1 MSSCAD
7 RMPPASPS
15 SSPEP
20 GGRRRVA
27 IIGMPNT
34 GKSTFFNRLTGAS
47 ARIGNWPGV
56 TVDLLSARLILGD
69 SVAEVVDLPGIYDM
83 RGFSDD
89 EAVVR
94 EFLTRNPVDLV
105 ALVVNAVQIERQL
118 HIALQV
124 KALGLPCV
132 LLVNM
137 KDEADQMGIRL
148 HPDILS
154 QRLGM
159 PVLAISAKQGTG
171 MNQVLPMFRHALA
184 TAGRVQVDAAAF
196 EALPADERIREQAR
210 AVTQAAVDV
219 PAQASDKLSH
229 GLDRWLLH
237 PWLGLP
243 LFFAIVY
250 ALFEAVYLIGAPLQD
265 LVDGGQGWV
274 KDSLLTPLLAA
285 APPLL
290 SGFLLDGLWDGL
302 ATVATF
308 VPIIIVFFLF
318 MAVVEDTGYF
328 SRAAYL
334 MDAFMAR
341 MGLDGRSFVM
351 ILMGFGCNVPAL
363 MGTRVMRS
371 RKLRLLTMLVIP
383 FSLCSARLQ
392 VFLFLTTILF
402 TGDQAPLVLFSL
414 YFLSVFTAMVTAFL
428 LKGQFADREPFVLEL
443 PPYRLPTFRMLWLRA
458 WQEARHFLTR
468 ATKFITLGVALVW
481 AMTHLPPGVPVA
493 GAASWAGQ
501 IGAFF
506 EPVLSPIG
514 IDGQMAIALIFGF
527 VAKEIVVGSLAV
539 IYGLEGDALSQQIAR
554 SMDWVQCYSFMIFTL
569 VYTPCLSTVATM
581 LAESKS
587 KAYTAFAVAWPLVL
601 AWVASF
607 VFYQGARALGF

>member
-1 MSSCAD
+1 
-7 RMPPASPS
+7 
-15 SSPEP
+15 
-20 GGRRRVA
+20 
-27 IIGMPNT
+27 MPNT

-56 TVDLLSARLILGD
+56 TVDLLSARLIVGG
-69 SVAEVVDLPGIYDM
+69 SVVEVVDLPGIYDM

-94 EFLTRNPVDLV
+94 EFLSGTAVDLV
-105 ALVVNAVQIERQL
+105 ALVVNAVQLERQL

-132 LLVNM
+132 LFVNM
-137 KDEADQMGIRL
+137 KDEADQLGIRIQ
-148 HPDILS
+148 PETLS
-154 QRLGM
+154 HKLGM
-159 PVLAISAKQGTG
+159 PVLLISAKQGQG
-171 MNQVLPMFRHALA
+171 MNQVLPAFQSAL
-184 TAGRVQVDAAAF
+184 TAACPVQVPDTAF
-196 EALPADERIREQAR
+196 AQLPEDSALRQQTR
-210 AVTQAAVDV
+210 AIAQAAVDV
-219 PAQASDKLSH
+219 PTLASDGLSH
-229 GLDRWLLH
+229 RLDRWLLH

-243 LFFAIVY
+243 FFFAIVF
-250 ALFEAVYLIGAPLQD
+250 ALFEAVYVIGSPLQD
-265 LVDGGQGWV
+265 AVDAAQGWV
-274 KDSLLTPLLAA
+274 KGDLLTPLLAH

-334 MDAFMAR
+334 LDAFMAR

-402 TGDQAPLVLFSL
+402 TAKQAPLVLFSL

-428 LKGQFADREPFVLEL
+428 LKGRFADREPFVLEL
-443 PPYRLPTFRMLWLRA
+443 PPYRLPTFRMLWLRG

-481 AMTHLPPGVPVA
+481 AMTHLPPGVEVA
-493 GAASWAGQ
+493 GADSLAGHV
-501 IGAFF
+501 GAFF
-506 EPVLSPIG
+506 QPVLSPLG
-514 IDGQMAIALIFGF
+514 IDGKMAIALIFGF

-539 IYGLEGDALSQQIAR
+539 IYGLQGDALSQQIAH

-569 VYTPCLSTVATM
+569 VYTPCLSTVAT
-581 LAESKS
+581 LFAESKS
-587 KAYTAFAVAWPLVL
+587 RRYTVFAVAWPLLL

>member
-1 MSSCAD
+1 
-7 RMPPASPS
+7 
-15 SSPEP
+15 
-20 GGRRRVA
+20 
-27 IIGMPNT
+27 MPNT

-118 HIALQV
+118 HIALQI
-124 KALGLPCV
+124 KALGLPAV
-132 LLVNM
+132 LFVNM
-137 KDEADQMGIRL
+137 KDEADQLGIRIQT
-148 HPDILS
+148 DTLS
-154 QRLGM
+154 QKLGM
-159 PVLAISAKQGTG
+159 PVLALSAKQGQG
-171 MNQVLPMFRHALA
+171 MNQVTPLFQQALA
-184 TAGRVQVDAAAF
+184 EARPVQLAAAAF
-196 EALPADERIREQAR
+196 DALPDDDNIRQQTRVLA
-210 AVTQAAVDV
+210 QAAVDI
-219 PAQASDKLSH
+219 PALASDKLSS

-243 LFFAIVY
+243 LFFLILY
-250 ALFEAVYLIGAPLQD
+250 GLFEAVYLLGGPLQD
-265 LVDGGQGWV
+265 LVDSGQGWV
-274 KDSLLTPLLAA
+274 KETLLTPLLAG
-285 APPLL
+285 APALL
-290 SGFLLDGLWDGL
+290 SGFLLDGIWDGL

-308 VPIIIVFFLF
+308 VPIIMVFFLF

-341 MGLDGRSFVM
+341 LGLDGRSFVM

-371 RKLRLLTMLVIP
+371 RKLRLLTMLIIP

-402 TGDQAPLVLFSL
+402 TGKQAPLVLFSL
-414 YFLSVFTAMVTAFL
+414 YLLSVFTAVLTAFL
-428 LKGQFADREPFVLEL
+428 FKSRFQDREPFVLEL
-443 PPYRLPTFRMLWLRA
+443 PPYRLPTVRMLWLRA
-458 WQEARHFLTR
+458 WQEARHFLVR

-481 AMTHLPPGVPVA
+481 AMTHLPPGVTVA
-493 GAASWAGQ
+493 GAESWAGQ
-501 IGAFF
+501 IGVFF
-506 EPVLSPIG
+506 EPVLTPIG

-539 IYGLEGDALSQQIAR
+539 IYGMEGDALNQQIAQ

-587 KAYTAFAVAWPLVL
+587 KAYTAFAVVWPLVL
-601 AWVASF
+601 AWTASF

>member
-1 MSSCAD
+1 
-7 RMPPASPS
+7 MPPASPS

-20 GGRRRVA
+20 GTRRRVA

-56 TVDLLSARLILGD
+56 TVDLLSARLIVGD
-69 SVAEVVDLPGIYDM
+69 SVVEVVDLPGIYDM

-118 HIALQV
+118 HIALQI
-124 KALGLPCV
+124 KALGLPAV
-132 LLVNM
+132 LFVNM
-137 KDEADQMGIRL
+137 KDEADQMGIRIQT
-148 HPDILS
+148 DVLS
-154 QRLGM
+154 QKLGM
-159 PVLAISAKQGTG
+159 PVVAISAKLGQG
-171 MNQVLPMFRHALA
+171 MNQVIPTFQQGLA
-184 TAGRVQVDAAAF
+184 GSAPVQVPDSAF
-196 EALPADERIREQAR
+196 AALPEDSMLRMQTASLA
-210 AVTQAAVDV
+210 QAAVDV
-219 PAQASDKLSH
+219 PALASDKFSNR
-229 GLDRWLLH
+229 LDHWLLH

-243 LFFAIVY
+243 LFFGILFL
-250 ALFEAVYLIGAPLQD
+250 LFEAVYLLGAPLQD
-265 LVDGGQGWV
+265 GVDFAQGWLKAEV
-274 KDSLLTPLLAA
+274 LTPLLSW

-308 VPIIIVFFLF
+308 VPIIIIFFLF

-371 RKLRLLTMLVIP
+371 RKLRLLTMLIIP

-402 TGDQAPLVLFSL
+402 TGKQAPLVLFSL
-414 YFLSVFTAMVTAFL
+414 YFLSVFTAVVTAFL
-428 LKGQFADREPFVLEL
+428 FKSQFKDREPFVLEL
-443 PPYRLPTFRMLWLRA
+443 PPYRLPTVRMLWLRA
-458 WQEARHFLTR
+458 WQEARHFLNR

-493 GAASWAGQ
+493 GAESLAGMV
-501 IGAFF
+501 GAFF
-506 EPVLSPIG
+506 EPILSPIG

-539 IYGLEGDALSQQIAR
+539 IYGLEGDALSHQIAQ

-569 VYTPCLSTVATM
+569 VYTPCLSTVATL

-587 KAYTAFAVAWPLVL
+587 RAYTAFAVAWPLGL